1 MRDWL
6 GSNAVPSNL
15 KDGKVKLQGGG
26 CGDRHGW
33 NQKWHVQCPTKDIN
47 SSCLLFVCY
56 LFWVDDLRLAKFSHV
71 IMAEAPWKKT
81 VILSRKDKLEDGRKL
96 IENDM
101 CLVFFLAEAE
111 TNKHIRKINTV
122 EELAPIRSVVIL
134 GCDFQPLCILAVMS
148 LGLCRSSIYVDA
160 IHLWCGN

>member
-1 MRDWL
+1 M
-6 GSNAVPSNL
+6 
-15 KDGKVKLQGGG
+15 
-26 CGDRHGW
+26 
-33 NQKWHVQCPTKDIN
+33 
-47 SSCLLFVCY
+47 
-56 LFWVDDLRLAKFSHV
+56 
-71 IMAEAPWKKT
+71 EKKT

-134 GCDFQPLCILAVMS
+134 DCDFQPLCILAVMS

-160 IHLWCGN
+160 IHLWYGN